1 MTSSKPSCLR
11 DAADRT
17 AFGGLPKSEGGGDR
31 KSDHSV
37 QPGPSDFAKR
47 KKIDAAELTALPLI
61 IKGGRNSRNWTD
73 EFLRGLITT
82 GLKPNVRMRL
92 ESPDLVKAAVRNGAG
107 AGILYRDVIDVE
119 VQRGMF
125 KVLEV
130 TESILPAA
138 ATSSTLRRSRFLAAP
153 RAFLRSRARPGK
165 RSLGLKGKLLP
176 ISLHLSCHKVGDLTA
191 C

>member
-47 KKIDAAELTALPLI
+47 KKIDAGEPTALPLI

-130 TESILPAA
+130 TGVDL
-138 ATSSTLRRSRFLAAP
+138 TCSSYIVYSKEKPLSRSAQGFLTIP
-153 RAFLRSRARPGK
+153 RAARQTVA
-165 RSLGLKGKLLP
+165 RIKGKA
-176 ISLHLSCHKVGDLTA
+176 VTN
-191 C
+191 